1 MLKFGTGLTLQGAR
15 APVPL
20 LPPQPQPQPLP
31 TAAAGTPAVA
41 LPAFAAA
48 APAPLHAPLPGRG
61 APAFALPTPEEA
73 PSSSNWQPPTSR
85 HSGRSAGS
93 SAASEVELDA
103 MAKKVM
109 ARDAF
114 DEKAAKPTP
123 KRGRTP

>member
-31 TAAAGTPAVA
+31 TAAAGMPAVA
-41 LPAFAAA
+41 LPAFAAP
-48 APAPLHAPLPGRG
+48 APAPLLQTAAG
-61 APAFALPTPEEA
+61 APAVALPTPEEA

-85 HSGRSAGS
+85 HSGSSAGS
-93 SAASEVELDA
+93 SAASEVELDL
-103 MAKKVM
+103 MAKKVK

-114 DEKAAKPTP
+114 DEMKAAQPTP
-123 KRGRTP
+123 KRDRTP